1 LATRDKGTVIV
12 TGAFGGIGRAV
23 TRRLSGEG
31 YEVAAWDLPEI
42 DVRDRKALD
51 RAVADAA
58 ARGRITGLVTC
69 AGIYK
74 AVPFLE
80 LDEETWDQ
88 HFAVNLKGTLFAC
101 QAVLPAMRKQ
111 GGGSIVLYSS
121 TMARAGGIASAHYA
135 ATKGGVL
142 GLARSFALE
151 VAKENIRVNVIS
163 PGIADTD
170 MPKRNMSEATFRAR
184 EAAIPMKRVAAPGDL
199 AEATLFLLDDGASFI
214 TGQDIRVTGGALL
227 F

>member
-1 LATRDKGTVIV
+1 LADRGVVIV
-12 TGAFGGIGRAV
+12 TGAAGGIGSAV
-23 TRRLSGEG
+23 VRRLAEEG
-31 YEVAAWDLPEI
+31 YDVAAWDLP
-42 DVRDRKALD
+42 DVDVTDRKALD
-51 RAVADAA
+51 RGVAEVA
-58 ARGRITGLVTC
+58 ARGRIAGLVTC

-80 LDEETWDQ
+80 LDEATWDH

-101 QAVLPAMRKQ
+101 QAVLPAMRAR

-121 TMARAGGIASAHYA
+121 TMARGGGIASAHYA

-151 VAKENIRVNVIS
+151 VAKDNIRVNVVS
-163 PGIADTD
+163 PGMADTD
-170 MPKRNMSEATFRAR
+170 MPKRNMTEAVFRAR
-184 EAAIPMKRVAAPGDL
+184 EAAIPMKRAAAPDDL
-199 AEATLFLLDDGASFI
+199 AEATLFLLDDEASFV